1 MDYFIGA
8 LLAVSIIAMESI
20 ILIGLGLFLLFINY
34 KIAIISFLTFNFIF
48 PNNKFCKFKNNS
60 RNGEKKN

>member
-20 ILIGLGLFLLFINY
+20 ILIGLGLFCFINY
-34 KIAIISFLTFNFIF
+34 KIAIISFSL
-48 PNNKFCKFKNNS
+48 
-60 RNGEKKN
+60 